1 MFGHVFGAPH
11 GGEMATHYNG
21 ERVSP
26 AISTSK
32 HSTRHT
38 AATQNSRAWHRH
50 GTALIDD
57 AYARIDDYTLVV

>member
-21 ERVSP
+21 ELARPSARP
-26 AISTSK
+26 NTAPD
-32 HSTRHT
+32 TRQQHT
-38 AATQNSRAWHRH
+38 TLEH